1 MTEYIALIR
10 KDADTDYGVDFPDF
24 PGCVTAG
31 SDLDEALAN
40 AREALALH
48 IEGLVED
55 STDIPEPSTL
65 EAVMA
70 DPHNAGTV
78 CALVPAPPA
87 KRRSIRFNA
96 TMDEGLLALIDNT
109 ATATGMTRS
118 GFLSAAARSALE
130 PIEAPTAPKAKG
142 GKRRRAKVKTGITV
156 TGKGQG

>member
-10 KDADTDYGVDFPDF
+10 KEDGTDYGVDFPDF

-40 AREALALH
+40 SREALALH
-48 IEGLVED
+48 IEGLADAGE
-55 STDIPEPSTL
+55 DIPEASTL

-87 KRRSIRFNA
+87 KRRSVRFNA
-96 TMDEGLLALIDNT
+96 TMDEGLLDLIDNT

-118 GFLSAAARSALE
+118 GFLSAAARSALV
-130 PIEAPTAPKAKG
+130 PTTASKAKG